1 MNISDHNLL
10 RLLLLLSYP
19 NVAVDELEACL
30 AAHFDESRL
39 RWLIERHRVWN
50 LVMNNINKLPRRAF
64 SDEFYTWLESENR
77 RCKQQTLLQ
86 FKTQTELAKMFSQA
100 GIKFRFFKGIDLS
113 LRLYGNL
120 GSRFSRDIDVLVP
133 VEDAL
138 SAEQILLNY
147 GYSVPDS
154 AYRDTDTGGIMITSF
169 YKDRGY
175 KTVGLP
181 TLELHT
187 RVNNE
192 DTPFSRSVT
201 SHFME
206 GEPALS
212 VIEYIYLCFHAM
224 KSNCHRIKWLVDL
237 AVYYQKLDEL
247 IPNWHAQKWLLTKE
261 FGITNSVI
269 ACEKLMAEHLGVRT
283 ESRDFIGL
291 TSYSTWVAKM
301 WLCDMTDKVSLVK
314 IFYPVFLNKNIYQ
327 QQLALKILLFCPNT
341 ADRAFIN
348 RYAKGDGKYLQ
359 LLLPFRKF
367 ARYARRK
374 LSIN

>member
-1 MNISDHNLL
+1 
-10 RLLLLLSYP
+10 LLLSYP

-30 AAHFDESRL
+30 AYHFDESRL

-100 GIKFRFFKGIDLS
+100 GIKCRFFKGIDLS

-169 YKDRGY
+169 YKDKGY
-175 KTVGLP
+175 KAVGLP
-181 TLELHT
+181 TFELHT

-201 SHFME
+201 SHFMA

-247 IPNWHAQKWLLTKE
+247 IPNWHAQKWLLARK
-261 FGITNSVI
+261 FGIDKSVI
-269 ACEKLMAEHLGVRT
+269 VCEKLMAEHLGVRT

-291 TSYSTWVAKM
+291 TPYSTWVAKM
-301 WLCDMTDKVSLVK
+301 WLCEMTDKVSLVK
-314 IFYPVFLNKNIYQ
+314 ILSPMFLNKNMYH
-327 QQLALKILLFCPNT
+327 QQLAVESLLFCPNA